1 MMGVVGK
8 VAKILGPRGLMPN
21 PKLGTVTMDVVAAL
35 SAIKGGQIEYRTEK
49 AGVVHSSVGKAS
61 FTESALQENIKALLD
76 VISKARPAGVKGTYI
91 KKLSLSSTMGPGLQF
106 SVE

>member
-1 MMGVVGK
+1 MAK
-8 VAKILGPRGLMPN
+8 VLNSSSVSARRAKAI
-21 PKLGTVTMDVVAAL
+21 AL
-35 SAIKGGQIEYRTEK
+35 IK
-49 AGVVHSSVGKAS
+49 AGVVHSRVGKAS